1 MKSFFKSK
9 KDKSKVNNDVLSGEN
24 SEVKGKKKSADKEKR
39 LKEKIPKEKKPKEKK
54 PKEKKVKADGKERK
68 QSKILS
74 LRNKIFVA
82 FLVPI
87 IFMIIVGYTAYF
99 NAAEG
104 MSEKFEESTQQTINM
119 AVNYLDMSCTYVQ
132 SDRKSVV

>member
-54 PKEKKVKADGKERK
+54 A
-68 QSKILS
+68 
-74 LRNKIFVA
+74 
-82 FLVPI
+82 
-87 IFMIIVGYTAYF
+87 
-99 NAAEG
+99 
-104 MSEKFEESTQQTINM
+104 
-119 AVNYLDMSCTYVQ
+119 
-132 SDRKSVV
+132 